1 MRYLNSSLL
10 RLEPGK
16 LAGCSAPQSVEHLR
30 ALLDEGVGAGPFQMN
45 LEKQQGFLFGLPF
58 RLSNCNLFKHQGL
71 PFGEPFTWCSTSY
84 LPSQG
89 TSCRLRTHIIISCM
103 TTNIIFLPAY
113 FLSNAWRA
121 WPSTISLWR
130 SSRPQLWNSLTTL
143 SGGYSQHFHQESLS

>member
-1 MRYLNSSLL
+1 MLQTHTIFISGGILGGWQSAVVVVISVTIIFYL

-71 PFGEPFTWCSTSY
+71 PFGEPFT
-84 LPSQG
+84 
-89 TSCRLRTHIIISCM
+89 
-103 TTNIIFLPAY
+103 
-113 FLSNAWRA
+113 
-121 WPSTISLWR
+121 
-130 SSRPQLWNSLTTL
+130 
-143 SGGYSQHFHQESLS
+143 

>member
-58 RLSNCNLFKHQGL
+58 RLLNFQIVICL
-71 PFGEPFTWCSTSY
+71 
-84 LPSQG
+84 
-89 TSCRLRTHIIISCM
+89 
-103 TTNIIFLPAY
+103 NIKVSHLV
-113 FLSNAWRA
+113 
-121 WPSTISLWR
+121 
-130 SSRPQLWNSLTTL
+130 
-143 SGGYSQHFHQESLS
+143 SLSPDVPPPTFPLKVPHVD